1 MEYQEPLVIFD
12 GVCNYCNSM
21 VNFAI
26 RNDKKSILKFTPFQ
40 GKTIDTLRQ
49 QFEIGQDAS
58 SVLLIDRGKLYSGS
72 TAAIRIARYLNWPAR
87 ALYAFIIIPA
97 FIRNPVYAWIA
108 RNRYKWF
115 GKKEACMVPSPEV
128 RQRFLP

>member
-1 MEYQEPLVIFD
+1 MNLTGPLVIFD

-26 RNDKKSILKFTPFQ
+26 RNDKKGILKFTPFQ
-40 GKTIDTLRQ
+40 GETTDKLREQFGIGADID
-49 QFEIGQDAS
+49 
-58 SVLLIDRGKLYSGS
+58 SVLLIDKGKLYSGS

-97 FIRNPVYAWIA
+97 FIRNPFYAWVA

-115 GKKEACMVPSPEV
+115 GKKESCMVPSAEV

>member
-26 RNDKKSILKFTPFQ
+26 RNDKKATLKFTPFQ
-40 GKTIDTLRQ
+40 GETIHTLRQ
-49 QFEIGQDAS
+49 HFSISPDAS
-58 SVLLIDRGKLYSGS
+58 SVLFIDKGKLYSGS

-97 FIRNPVYAWIA
+97 FIRNPVYTWIA